1 MLELHID
8 RGPGKALLFL
18 LSTPKK
24 GMKEDKVV
32 ISTDERRLQ
41 KCEVQLISFCSRLD
55 CNLNQVLSL
64 DTEMLVPCWNLLM
77 AGPQYRVQN
86 PAETATL
93 NLSAFPGPT
102 FFRQINAEFRELW
115 LLIQSV

>member
-1 MLELHID
+1 MLHTD
-8 RGPGKALLFL
+8 RGPGKAPLFL

-32 ISTDERRLQ
+32 ISADEKRLQ

-64 DTEMLVPCWNLLM
+64 DTVMLVPCWNLFM

-86 PAETATL
+86 PAETVIL
-93 NLSAFPGPT
+93 NLSAFPAPT
-102 FFRQINAEFRELW
+102 SLRQINAEFREL
-115 LLIQSV
+115 